1 MKNRILKSSLMEKY
15 FEVNFEVFIFS
26 ILVPKKNRI
35 ETKSSDI
42 TETQKNGKYIQ

>member
-1 MKNRILKSSLMEKY
+1 MEKY

-26 ILVPKKNRI
+26 ILVPKKKKNRI
-35 ETKSSDI
+35 EAKSSDI